1 MKSKISMWITVIA
14 LFAAGTM
21 PVSLS
26 AQEQEKV
33 KEHHHHQYHHY
44 QLIDPGTLGGPN
56 SYNESNPIE
65 NLISVHGAA
74 ALAADTL
81 VPDPFAPNCFNSDC
95 FVSYAVV
102 WQRGVLTDLGALDP
116 GYSSFASAINA
127 RGEVAGVSENGQID
141 PLTAFPEIIAV
152 LWKNGIINLGTLGGN
167 QSVANGISDRGQVVG
182 AALNAISDP
191 FATIPLC
198 PTCGTFAQY
207 FNFVPAATQMHAFR
221 WTEAGGMQ
229 DLGALGGPDSS
240 ASFVNQRGQI
250 AGEFFTSF
258 TPNPSTG
265 VPTVDPFFWEN
276 GKMVDIGTLG
286 GTFGAP
292 NWMNNRGQVVGYS
305 NVAGDQNSHAFRWDK
320 KEGLKDLG
328 VLPGASSSGADSI
341 NDAGEIVGGS
351 CGLNG
356 ANFCLAVLWKD
367 GAVID
372 LGTLAGDTCSSANW
386 INSQSQIVGF
396 ASADCNN
403 EDHAGLS
410 ENGGRF
416 VDLQKLVLPGSGVTL
431 TNAIFINDQG
441 EIAARGVLSN
451 GDQRAVVLIPCDE
464 HHADDEGCDY
474 SMVDAAT
481 LQQSEAPATQYP
493 AAGTPR
499 SRMPAGMSNHF
510 RSRVGQRTPVSG
522 NVSTPAAEQ
531 TSPANTNSV
540 DLEGEQL
547 LGPLYGRYKGY
558 CGVNGG
564 KLTGYCTAY
573 SYYSCLAKVSTACPS
588 GKTATKPG
596 YFRCSDRFSRY
607 VDLGRSCNF
616 N

>member
-1 MKSKISMWITVIA
+1 MNSKRCTRIIA
-14 LFAAGTM
+14 LTLFATLAS
-21 PVSLS
+21 PVLM
-26 AQEQEKV
+26 AQAKTKQ
-33 KEHHHHQYHHY
+33 HHPHQYHHY

-81 VPDPFAPNCFNSDC
+81 VPDPLAPNCFNSDC

-127 RGEVAGVSENGQID
+127 RGEVAGLSENGQID
-141 PLTAFPEIIAV
+141 PLTAFPENIAV

-305 NVAGDQNSHAFRWDK
+305 NVAGDQNSHPFRWDK
-320 KEGLKDLG
+320 EAGLKDLG
-328 VLPGASSSGADSI
+328 LLPGGMFGGANAI
-341 NDAGEIVGGS
+341 NDEGEIVGGS
-351 CGLNG
+351 DATG
-356 ANFCLAVLWKD
+356 FFHAVLWKH
-367 GAVID
+367 GAIID
-372 LGTLAGDTCSSANW
+372 LGTVAGDTCSAANW
-386 INSQSQIVGF
+386 INSQGQIVGF
-396 ASADCNN
+396 ASADCFN

-410 ENGGRF
+410 ENGGPL
-416 VDLQKLVLPGSGVTL
+416 VDLQTLVLPGSGVTL
-431 TNAIFINDQG
+431 TNALFINDRG
-441 EIAARGVLSN
+441 EIAGRGVLSN
-451 GDQRAVVLIPCDE
+451 GDQRAILLIPCDE
-464 HHADDEGCDY
+464 NHFGVERCDY
-474 SMVDAAT
+474 SMADAAAVP
-481 LQQSEAPATQYP
+481 QSPAPRYVPSGTQRP
-493 AAGTPR
+493 PR
-499 SRMPAGMSNHF
+499 SRWNNRYQMRGL
-510 RSRVGQRTPVSG
+510 RS
-522 NVSTPAAEQ
+522 
-531 TSPANTNSV
+531 
-540 DLEGEQL
+540 
-547 LGPLYGRYKGY
+547 
-558 CGVNGG
+558 
-564 KLTGYCTAY
+564 
-573 SYYSCLAKVSTACPS
+573 S
-588 GKTATKPG
+588 GK
-596 YFRCSDRFSRY
+596 
-607 VDLGRSCNF
+607 
-616 N
+616 